1 MLSIDYER
9 FQMLYLD
16 TPSSRDLSGLNEVR
30 ADVCVSIYLPTTPL
44 TQDIDKARIKLSNL
58 SREAVR
64 QLEDAG
70 TDKRR
75 LAALQEHLDDLAD
88 DDGFWRY
95 QAHSLAIFATPDSLR
110 TYRLANKLGQL
121 VEVSDRFHLK
131 PLIRAI
137 TFPHAAYV
145 LAISENAVRL
155 VEISPDLPATTVDVP
170 GLPRDAASAVGKS
183 TINDRSPSGRIQG
196 KEGQKTRLAQ
206 YIRQVDAALRPILAG
221 SDVPVILAAAQPVE
235 SLFRS
240 VSSISLLPDTVAG
253 SHDRTSDADLAAA
266 ARPVLDAHYQAQ
278 IADFRALFDTR
289 KGQRR
294 TTTDI
299 SDAARAA
306 TFGNI
311 DRLLV
316 DIEAVVDG
324 FVDEE
329 TGAVTFDDSG
339 DARNYGVIDEIAG
352 RALRTGARVLGVRS
366 DDIPDGKRLAAILR
380 GQI

>member
-1 MLSIDYER
+1 
-9 FQMLYLD
+9 MLYLD
-16 TPSSRDLSGLNEVR
+16 TPTSRDLHALNELR
-30 ADVCVSIYLPTTPL
+30 TDVCVSIYLPTTPL
-44 TQDIDKARIKLSNL
+44 TQEIQKARIELSNL

-64 QLEDAG
+64 QLEAAG
-70 TDKRR
+70 TDKKR
-75 LAALQEHLDDLAD
+75 LAALQENLDDLAD
-88 DDGFWRY
+88 DDEFWRY

-110 TYRLANKLGQL
+110 TYRLANRLGQH

-155 VEISPDLPATTVDVP
+155 VEISPDLPAAAVDVR
-170 GLPRDAASAVGKS
+170 GLPAGAADAVGKS
-183 TINDRSPSGRIQG
+183 SINDRSPSGRVQG
-196 KEGQKTRLAQ
+196 SEGQKTRLAQ

-221 SDVPVILAAAQPVE
+221 SDVPVILAAAQPVA

-240 VSSISLLPDTVAG
+240 VSSVRVLPDTVAG

-266 ARPVLDAHYQAQ
+266 ARPVLDAHYQRRL
-278 IADFRALFDTR
+278 ADFRALYDTR

-316 DIEAVVDG
+316 DIDAVLDG

-329 TGAVTFDDSG
+329 SGAVTFDDSG
-339 DARNYGVIDEIAG
+339 DASNYGVIDEIAG
-352 RALRTGARVLGVRS
+352 RALRTGATVLGVRGE
-366 DDIPDGKRLAAILR
+366 DIPGGKRLAAILR
-380 GQI
+380 SPV